1 METKE
6 LAILSEKYL
15 AGKASEEET
24 NRLLQW
30 YNAYDEATL
39 TVHIAAAEGETEAS
53 LEQRMHARLLAATLP
68 SESQPRLRPV
78 FYKSWRVAAAVVLLL
93 GAGITYY
100 VSTSKPKNS
109 TAAKALPIAPGGDKA
124 TLTLSDGSVV
134 NLDTTGS
141 GWATIQGSSKVQK
154 TGKGEI
160 IYQHGGP
167 VAEAVSNN
175 VLRTPRGG
183 QFKIK
188 LPDGTD
194 AWLNASSSISYPT
207 AFAGKER
214 AVTVTGEVYFE
225 VAPNAHQPFSVKVN
239 NMEILVLGTHFNV
252 NAYPDESTMNTTLLE
267 GAVLVRAG
275 SQYKQLDP
283 GQQARVMPGK
293 EEIVFVKKADVN
305 NVMAWKNGYFSFDDA
320 DIPTVMRQLSR
331 WYNIE
336 VSYAGK
342 IPEERFTGEIGRS
355 LTQEQ
360 LLKIL
365 AQAKIQFKV
374 EEGRK
379 LIIYP

>member
-1 METKE
+1 METNE

-30 YNAYDEATL
+30 YNAYDEAAL
-39 TVHIAAAEGETEAS
+39 TVHIAAADGETEAS

-68 SESQPRLRPV
+68 SESQSRLRPV

-100 VSTSKPKNS
+100 VSISKPKNNLV
-109 TAAKALPIAPGGDKA
+109 TKAVPIAPGGDKA

-167 VAEAVSNN
+167 AAEVVSNN

-207 AFAGKER
+207 AFAGRER
-214 AVTVTGEVYFE
+214 AVTVTVEV
-225 VAPNAHQPFSVKVN
+225 
-239 NMEILVLGTHFNV
+239 
-252 NAYPDESTMNTTLLE
+252 
-267 GAVLVRAG
+267 
-275 SQYKQLDP
+275 
-283 GQQARVMPGK
+283 
-293 EEIVFVKKADVN
+293 
-305 NVMAWKNGYFSFDDA
+305 
-320 DIPTVMRQLSR
+320 
-331 WYNIE
+331 
-336 VSYAGK
+336 
-342 IPEERFTGEIGRS
+342 
-355 LTQEQ
+355 
-360 LLKIL
+360 
-365 AQAKIQFKV
+365 
-374 EEGRK
+374 
-379 LIIYP
+379 